1 MTATN
6 NNSTAPM
13 TGQAASLQEQNAILR
28 EQVFELL
35 MQVAQLNEQAKKAAP
50 VSNNELP
57 GVQAL
62 RCATERRAMEEE
74 AARKAA
80 EAAIE
85 NKARL
90 EGQAAQEQQREADEA
105 ERRADILD
113 LALDEVRDILIDTF
127 EELYGPDEASDTYE
141 TSFLLEHF
149 TLITEDIKHP
159 ASSKAAPEPTYGR
172 LLVDGITIVYRK

>member
-1 MTATN
+1 
-6 NNSTAPM
+6 M
-13 TGQAASLQEQNAILR
+13 TGQSTSLQAQNESLR
-28 EQVFELL
+28 NQVFELL
-35 MQVAQLNEQAKKAAP
+35 KQVAKLNVQANKAAP

-57 GVQAL
+57 GAHAL
-62 RCATERRAMEEE
+62 RCATERLVMEEE

-80 EAAIE
+80 ADAIE

-90 EGQAAQEQQREADEA
+90 EGQAAQEQQRETDEA
-105 ERRADILD
+105 ERRADMLG

-149 TLITEDIKHP
+149 ALITEGIKHP
-159 ASSKAAPEPTYGR
+159 ASSEAAPEPTYGR